1 MPRPGL
7 GSLGKLA
14 ARWAWELQA
23 SCPGSA
29 LCQHQAW
36 KQLSSTSSTPWK
48 RWLPTLAPASAPK
61 FPSELGMDHNFLAPR
76 PDWKEGGPAGDSRG
90 QCLFSR
96 GHTGRGGEDQ
106 CLSGGV
112 PSRSSDTGDR
122 PTDQA
127 PSLSSEQ
134 GRHHLNLPR
143 NAHWPAGKDLY
154 IAAIRGSFQLLFCSD
169 RNFSSDNFCFQ
180 F

>member
-1 MPRPGL
+1 MLRPGL

-76 PDWKEGGPAGDSRG
+76 PDWKEGGPAETAGVSVCSAEDTQG
-90 QCLFSR
+90 
-96 GHTGRGGEDQ
+96 GAGRT
-106 CLSGGV
+106 CLSGRV
-112 PSRSSDTGDR
+112 PSRSSDIGDR

-143 NAHWPAGKDLY
+143 NAHWHAGKDLY

-169 RNFSSDNFCFQ
+169 RNFSSENFCFQ

>member
-48 RWLPTLAPASAPK
+48 HWLPTLAPASAPE
-61 FPSELGMDHNFLAPR
+61 FPSELGMDHKFLAPR

-112 PSRSSDTGDR
+112 PSRSSDTDDR

-127 PSLSSEQ
+127 ASLSSEQ

-143 NAHWPAGKDLY
+143 NAH
-154 IAAIRGSFQLLFCSD
+154 
-169 RNFSSDNFCFQ
+169 
-180 F
+180 